1 MTATNNITG
10 ILQPY
15 LKEIENVYGQAL
27 RFDDID
33 SEKYCYV
40 IGAGGVIIKVSKREG
55 SLTIL
60 VFEEMFLEN
69 TKGYLTYRGS
79 LETLG
84 GFAYKAA
91 EEGKEILDGLCSI
104 LLETPANC
112 IDAKTVKQKVMAAE
126 FACHQ
131 KYHPIPEKTMQCMR
145 FEAERA
151 ELNMSLKKAKYLS
164 KQKTSLMPITGN
176 GRGFTCLFRFV
187 RYR

>member
-1 MTATNNITG
+1 MTAANNITD

-15 LKEIENVYGQAL
+15 LKKIENVYGQAL

-40 IGAGGVIIKVSKREG
+40 VGAGGVIIKVSKREG

-69 TKGYLTYRGS
+69 TKGYLTYLGS
-79 LETLG
+79 PETLG
-84 GFAYKAA
+84 GFVYKAP
-91 EEGKEILDGLCSI
+91 EEVKEILDGLCTVI
-104 LLETPANC
+104 LETPANC

-131 KYHPIPEKTMQCMR
+131 KYHPISEQTMQSMR
-145 FEAERA
+145 FETERA
-151 ELNMSLKKAKYLS
+151 ELNMSPKK
-164 KQKTSLMPITGN
+164 
-176 GRGFTCLFRFV
+176 R
-187 RYR
+187 